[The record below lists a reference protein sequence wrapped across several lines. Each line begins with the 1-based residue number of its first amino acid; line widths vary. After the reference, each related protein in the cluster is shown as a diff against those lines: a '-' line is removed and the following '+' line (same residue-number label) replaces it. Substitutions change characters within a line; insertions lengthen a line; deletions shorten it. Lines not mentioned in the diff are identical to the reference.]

1 MCLINFQLQAHP
13 NYKLIVAA
21 NRDECYD
28 RPTAQAHFW
37 EDEPEILA
45 GRDLV
50 QMGTWLG
57 VTKQGRFAALTN
69 FREQAQITGEKTS
82 RGEIVRNYLVGT
94 ETPYD
99 FLKSLKETRDYY
111 DGFNIIVGHPDQLFY
126 YSNRQDKIIE
136 ISKGTHGLS
145 NHLLD
150 TAWPKV
156 IKGKKEL
163 STHVMNKEK
172 IQASDLFG
180 ILSDH
185 DEAEDINLPQTGVSL
200 ELERQLS
207 SLFIKTPNYGTRS
220 SIVLLVDNSNLL
232 TFVERTYD
240 REGFMKEKRFS
251 FQVG

>member
-1 MCLINFQLQAHP
+1 MCLINFQLQSHP

-21 NRDECYD
+21 NRDECYE

-37 EDEPEILA
+37 KDAPEILA

-50 QMGTWLG
+50 QKGTWLG
-57 VTKQGRFAALTN
+57 ITKQGRFAALTN
-69 FREQAQITGEKTS
+69 FRDQAQITGDKIS
-82 RGEIVRNYLVGT
+82 RGEIVRKYLEGT

-99 FLKSLKETRDYY
+99 FLKSLKGIHDYY
-111 DGFNIIVGHPDQLFY
+111 DGFNIIVGNPDQLFY

-136 ISKGTHGLS
+136 ICKGTHGLS

-156 IKGKKEL
+156 QKGKKEL
-163 STHVMNKEK
+163 GEHVMDKEK
-172 IQASDLFG
+172 IQANDLFE
-180 ILSDH
+180 ILSDR
-185 DEAEDINLPQTGVSL
+185 DKAEDINLPQTGIGL

-207 SLFIKTPNYGTRS
+207 PLFIKTPNYGTRS
-220 SIVLLVDNSNLL
+220 STVLLVDHNNLL

-240 REGFMKEKRFS
+240 GEGFVKENSFS